1 MSRACF
7 FFGNGVLRR
16 TRRVCAPN
24 ARFGSYGAGTMN
36 PNLEVPLSRKRL
48 SVLRLC
54 LIMGLTAILLLH
66 L

>member
-1 MSRACF
+1 MRFLC
-7 FFGNGVLRR
+7 GNGLLPG
-16 TRRVCAPN
+16 TRRVSAPK
-24 ARFGSYGAGTMN
+24 ARFGGYDVGIMN
-36 PNLEVPLSRKRL
+36 LSLDVPLSRKRL